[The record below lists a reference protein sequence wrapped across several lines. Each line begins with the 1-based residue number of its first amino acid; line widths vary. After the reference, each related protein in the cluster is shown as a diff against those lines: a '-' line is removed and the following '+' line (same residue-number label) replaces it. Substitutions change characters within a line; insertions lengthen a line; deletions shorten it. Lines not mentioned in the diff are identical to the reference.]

1 MGKYTSYILLLITL
15 SFSLPLHSEDSNL
28 KRLPTLESLMDNNL
42 AYTADAPIDSITTWG
57 EAIIPVLESAQQTES
72 YFRIRQFMVQLYAQ
86 QGNIGKAIDEA
97 RLMYEKAKTMN
108 YEPGMTFASRAI
120 GDAYYCSN
128 MLPEAIDS
136 YKEAI
141 NHHEIIPANYHFKE
155 MAILKLIIIL
165 IIENRMDE
173 AELYRNE
180 LQKSKHINDN
190 ITLQFFNHTLNV
202 NFFIKKNNI
211 PRAGEHLKQAEQI
224 YESNPQPYL
233 YPYLYFMQGKYKEAL
248 GEYKEALQIYD
259 TCLTRIPYKYRS
271 VNYLHMAYAKA
282 NLLVKM
288 DQKKDAVH
296 LYQEISIISDSVV
309 TPSYSHRINNLRAAF
324 EENRMKLENKAELNQ
339 ILIGWVTTGFIV
351 LLIVIYLVIHIV
363 KQNKKLAKSKIKLEQ
378 SRLNAENAMHT
389 KSLFLSNM
397 SHEIRTPLSAISGF
411 SGLLTEKQLDEE
423 TRRQCGEII
432 QKNSDLLLKLIN
444 DVIDLSNLGAGNIKF
459 NFSNHDAIAICRN
472 VIETVNNVKQTE
484 AAVLFKTNLDTLP
497 LYTDDSRL
505 QQLLINL
512 LINATK
518 FTPKG
523 SITLEVELTSENVA
537 LFSVTDTGC
546 GIAKEKQD
554 KIFNRFEK
562 LNEGAQGTGLG
573 LSICQL
579 IIEKIGGK
587 IWLDSSYTGGCRF
600 CFTHPATPSCTNI
613 EEEGKQS

>member
-42 AYTADAPIDSITTWG
+42 AYTADAPMDSIITWG
-57 EAIIPVLESAQQTES
+57 EAIIPVLESARQTES
-72 YFRIRQFMVQLYAQ
+72 YFRIRQFMVQLYSQ
-86 QGNIGKAIDEA
+86 RGDIGKAIDEA
-97 RLMYEKAKTMN
+97 RLMYEKAKAMN
-108 YEPGMTFASRAI
+108 YEPGMTLSSKAI

-141 NHHEIIPANYHFKE
+141 NHQETIPASYHFKE
-155 MAILKLIIIL
+155 MTTLKLIIIL
-165 IIENRMDE
+165 IIENRMEE

-190 ITLQFFNHTLNV
+190 PTLQFFNHTLNV

-224 YESNPQPYL
+224 YEASPQPYF
-233 YPYLYFMQGKYKEAL
+233 YPYFYFMQGKYKEAL

-259 TCLTRIPYKYRS
+259 DCLAGIPNKYNS
-271 VNYLHMAYAKA
+271 INYLHMAYVKA
-282 NLLVKM
+282 NLLTKM
-288 DQKKDAVH
+288 DQKKEAVH
-296 LYQEISIISDSVV
+296 LYEEINIISDSVV
-309 TPSYSHRINNLRAAF
+309 TPSYSHRINSLRAAF
-324 EENRMKLENKAELNQ
+324 EENRMKLENKAELNH
-339 ILIGWVTTGFIV
+339 ILIVGVVAGFAV
-351 LLIVIYLVIHIV
+351 LLILIYLATHIL
-363 KQNKKLAKSKIKLEQ
+363 KQNKKLAKSKINLEQ

-411 SGLLTEKQLDEE
+411 SGLLTEEQLDEE

-432 QKNSDLLLKLIN
+432 QRNSDLLLKLIN
-444 DVIDLSNLGAGNIKF
+444 DVIDLSNLGTGNIKF
-459 NFSNHDAIAICRN
+459 NFNDHDAITLCRD

-484 AAVLFKTNLDTLP
+484 AAVLFKSDLDTLP

-523 SITLEVELTSENVA
+523 SITLEVELQSENTA

-587 IWLDSSYTGGCRF
+587 IWLDSRYTGGCRF
-600 CFTHPATPSCTNI
+600 CFTHPVTPSNTKK